1 MCALA
6 HFFESEGL
14 ATTTIALIRK
24 HAETIRPPRALWVP
38 FELGRPVGPPND
50 AVFQGSVVKAALS
63 LLDREDGP
71 VILDDFPDEAP
82 GEDDHPDWQPPA
94 IDSSQGVVEEL
105 RSIAAA
111 AKTTQDRLGF
121 SNSGI
126 TGVPIETLADYLS
139 QADSDNAP
147 ERPTKKL
154 APIQVL
160 RFGADDLKAHYVE
173 AAVAA
178 GPTPSSRQLWHWFWR
193 DTLAGKVILD
203 LWVVSKA
210 SDNESRKG
218 ISGSLVPQRWQQEA
232 DVMARV
238 GIEVE

>member
-50 AVFQGSVVKAALS
+50 PAFQGSVVKAALS

-71 VILDDFPDEAP
+71 VILEDFPDEAP
-82 GEDDHPDWQPPA
+82 GEEDNPDWQPPA
-94 IDSSQGVVEEL
+94 HDSSQGVIGEL
-105 RSIAAA
+105 RSIARAA
-111 AKTTQDRLGF
+111 QTTQQRLGF
-121 SNSGI
+121 TNSGI
-126 TGVPIETLADYLS
+126 TGVPIETLAEYLS
-139 QADSDNAP
+139 LADSADP
-147 ERPTKKL
+147 LERPTKKL

-178 GPTPSSRQLWHWFWR
+178 GPVPSSRQLWHWFWR
-193 DTLAGKVILD
+193 DTLAGQIILD
-203 LWVVSKA
+203 IWQVSRQ

-218 ISGSLVPQRWQQEA
+218 IAGSLVPQRWQQEA
-232 DVMARV
+232 DVMARIGV
-238 GIEVE
+238 VVD